1 MQVCGAGVWE
11 SERVLRCVAMRR
23 EGLEGGGNGGEMASV
38 LQWTGLAKWMGWTD

>member
-23 EGLEGGGNGGEMASV
+23 EGLEGGLETEG
-38 LQWTGLAKWMGWTD
+38 KWQRSAVDGVG